1 MVRLDRI
8 YTGGGDRGE
17 TSLSDGTRIPKHAA
31 RTAAIGDIDEANAAI
46 GLARLHSGEG
56 EAAEILTRIQNDM
69 FDLGADVSTPGD
81 GTDDEGGAVLRI
93 GESQVA
99 RLESE
104 IDAIS
109 ADLEPLKSFVLRGGT
124 AAAAHLHHACTVAR
138 RAERSVWAVAAEEPV
153 NPNALTYL
161 NRLSDLLFV
170 LAREANAG
178 GTSDILWQ
186 PGLTRG

>member
-46 GLARLHSGEG
+46 GLARLHAGEG

>member
-46 GLARLHSGEG
+46 GLARLHAGEG

-124 AAAAHLHHACTVAR
+124 GAAAHLHHACTVAR